1 VRSCY
6 ERAEALCHSHGGPR
20 LLYVA
25 LMRQWR
31 YSFATD
37 KLTAAM
43 QIAKRIYSLAEEQ
56 NDSALKMG
64 ACQALTS
71 TLYFSG
77 DFESARRCAT
87 RCVQIWRPG
96 DLPSPVEE
104 VIAPVVVCLCYQAL
118 AEWHFGEITSCRAT
132 MAKAIALAKER
143 ADTHASAEALFFAA
157 ILA

>member
-1 VRSCY
+1 MRSCY

-25 LMRQWR
+25 LMGQWR

-118 AEWHFGEITSCRAT
+118 AEWHFGIS
-132 MAKAIALAKER
+132 
-143 ADTHASAEALFFAA
+143 
-157 ILA
+157 